1 MRVFKVLVLVL
12 ILLAQTVAAARA
24 DEEVFRFA
32 VAGDCR
38 NNPEENG
45 ISAQDRLW
53 TVNSAVYSR
62 IMRDVAAAKAKVLFF
77 TGDMIFGH
85 SSDTCLMNRQFAFW
99 RGMTA
104 TLLAAGTYVVPIS
117 GNHETREY
125 VPGKDNGKQKQV
137 AVAACENLWR
147 ENMGDLIMDAAR
159 FGALTGKTLA
169 AFDPA
174 NTPPIGGPDGV
185 TTDQSRLS
193 YSFDAAGMHFAIM
206 NTDAVGVDGTAPT
219 AWLEK
224 DLAAAKA
231 RGITRIFVFGHR
243 PAFTFKY
250 AKNVKPVGLDEFPA
264 KRDAFWKVIEK
275 YGANYF
281 CSHQHLY
288 HAEKPGKGKS
298 WQVIAGSAGAPFAI
312 KPDEVKRPTDRMH
325 AWILVRVMQSGK
337 ALAETYAF
345 DEALGETKLAESWE
359 M

>member
-1 MRVFKVLVLVL
+1 MTGLVFTIV
-12 ILLAQTVAAARA
+12 LLAALPARA

-38 NNPEENG
+38 NNPQEQG

-85 SSDTCLMNRQFAFW
+85 SSDACLMNRQYAFW

-104 TLLAAGTYVVPIS
+104 TLLAAGTYVVPIA

-125 VPGKDNGKQKQV
+125 VPGKADGKEKQV
-137 AVAACENLWR
+137 AVTACENLWR
-147 ENMGDLIMDAAR
+147 ENMGDLIMDVPR
-159 FGALTGKTLA
+159 WNALTGKPLA

-174 NTPPIGGPDGV
+174 NTPTVGGPDGV

-219 AWLEK
+219 AWLER

-231 RGITRIFVFGHR
+231 RGVTRMFVFGHR
-243 PAFTFKY
+243 PAFTYKY
-250 AKNVKPVGLDEFPA
+250 AKNVKPVGLDEYPA
-264 KRDAFWKVIEK
+264 KRDAFWKVVEK

-298 WQVIAGSAGAPFAI
+298 WQVIAGGSGAPFAI
-312 KPDEVKRPTDRMH
+312 KPGEEKRPADRMH
-325 AWILVRVMQSGK
+325 VWILARVMAGGK
-337 ALAETYAF
+337 VLAEAYAF
-345 DEALGETKLAESWE
+345 DEMLGETRLVESWE